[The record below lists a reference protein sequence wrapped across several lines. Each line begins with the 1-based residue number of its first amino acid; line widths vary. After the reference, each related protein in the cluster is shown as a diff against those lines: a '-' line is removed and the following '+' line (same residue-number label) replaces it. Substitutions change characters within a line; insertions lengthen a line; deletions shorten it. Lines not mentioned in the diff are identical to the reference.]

1 MTARNILLGFEGVLL
16 LNTASTTPYATP
28 TWDEID
34 TVKNMALKVTSQ
46 TADIGMRRGKGWG
59 SQMNSIKDL
68 PIEVEALY
76 EKGNADL
83 EQFFLAA
90 ITPRKFLDC
99 VILDGPL
106 ITPAGGVASKGMRAH
121 FNISDW
127 ELGQQLADGQMVKW
141 TMAVGYFIAGEEPKA
156 FTGTVAA

>member
-1 MTARNILLGFEGVLL
+1 MSRNILLGFEGVLL
-16 LNTASTTPYATP
+16 VNTATTNAYATP
-28 TWDEID
+28 TWVEID
-34 TVKNMALKVTSQ
+34 TVKNIALKVTSQ

-76 EKGNADL
+76 EKGNAAL
-83 EQFFLAA
+83 NEFFLAA
-90 ITPRKFLDC
+90 VTPRKFLDC

-106 ITPAGGVASKGMRAH
+106 IEAAGGVASKGMRAH

-127 ELGQQLADGQMVKW
+127 ELGQQLADGQMVKF
-141 TMAVGYFIAGEEPKA
+141 TMAVGYFIAGQEPKA